1 MYFDFNYWYLIRNTA
16 KYIHTLMFY
25 NRITD
30 ILIVIEQVYD
40 HLCFIAS
47 EFNLILANTELGY
60 ALAITVYYSC

>member
-1 MYFDFNYWYLIRNTA
+1 MYFDFNYWYLIRSTA
-16 KYIHTLMFY
+16 KYIHTLIFY

-47 EFNLILANTELGY
+47 ELNLILPNTELGY

>member
-1 MYFDFNYWYLIRNTA
+1 
-16 KYIHTLMFY
+16 MFY